1 MIPIFKSCYSIG
13 KSILTI
19 EESDDVDGPDS
30 IINICKENNIDK
42 LVLVEDCMTGFIKSH
57 NLCKE
62 NDIQLV
68 FGLRL
73 TCCNN
78 IEEDSNLSN
87 HKIIIFAKNDN
98 GCTILNKISTFTSLV
113 GKNKIDFNYL
123 NSIWTKDLDLVV
135 PFYDSFI
142 FNNSMYLNNCIPDF
156 NKIKPSF
163 LIERNGLPFDSLIE
177 DLVLKFTNY
186 DKIYNTVLC
195 KSIFYKS
202 RKDYEALQTYKILCN
217 RSFGKV
223 SSLSNPNLNHFG
235 SNEFCFESYLEN
247 HERELTKI

>member
-19 EESDDVDGPDS
+19 EESDDLDGPDS
-30 IINICKENNIDK
+30 IISLCKENEIKN

-57 NLCKE
+57 SLCKE
-62 NDIQLV
+62 NNIQLI

-73 TCCNN
+73 TCCNDN
-78 IEEDSNLSN
+78 NDDSNLSN

-98 GCTILNKISTFTSLV
+98 GCRLLNKISTFSSLS
-113 GKNKIDFNYL
+113 GKNRVDFNYL
-123 NSIWTKDLDLVV
+123 NSVWSEDLDLVV

-142 FNNSMYLNNCIPDF
+142 FNNNMYLNNCIPDF
-156 NKIKPSF
+156 NKINPSF
-163 LIERNGLPFDSLIE
+163 VIEENNLPFDNLIKE
-177 DLVLKFTNY
+177 LVLKFTDYGKKYEVN
-186 DKIYNTVLC
+186 LC
-195 KSIFYKS
+195 KSIYYKNK
-202 RKDYEALQTYKILCN
+202 KDYEALQTYKILCN

>member
-19 EESDDVDGPDS
+19 DSSDESDGPDS
-30 IINICKENNIDK
+30 IIDICKENNINQ

-57 NLCKE
+57 NVCAE
-62 NDIQLV
+62 NNIQLI

-78 IEEDSNLSN
+78 IDDESNVSN
-87 HKIIIFAKNDN
+87 HKIIIFAKNDD
-98 GCTILNKISTFTSLV
+98 GCRLLNKIATFSSLS
-113 GKNKIDFNYL
+113 GKNRIDFNYL
-123 NSIWTKDLDLVV
+123 NSIWSDDLDLVI

-142 FNNSMYLNNCIPDF
+142 FNNNMYLNNCIPDF

-163 LIERNGLPFDSLIE
+163 LIERNNLPFDSLVEKLI
-177 DLVLKFTNY
+177 LKFSNHGEKYET
-186 DKIYNTVLC
+186 TLC
-195 KSIFYKS
+195 KSIYYKNK
-202 RKDYEALQTYKILCN
+202 KDYQALQTYKILCN

-235 SNEFCFESYLEN
+235 SDEFCFESYLEN
-247 HERELTKI
+247 HER